1 MATVMI
7 LEATAPAVS
16 LAPLTVAKEDV
27 LAIPA
32 FAYLTNMLM
41 GPVTILED
49 AASVVN
55 FALL

>member
-32 FAYLTNMLM
+32 FAYLPNMLM

>member
-1 MATVMI
+1 MAPVMI

-32 FAYLTNMLM
+32 FAYLMNMLM

-55 FALL
+55 FTLL